1 MNSTILEL
9 RQISAQDFA
18 SFGLDHVAYVRPVTV
33 HGIDAFAV
41 YAADGTQLSVL
52 PGLDAAFTAILE
64 NDMEPVSV
72 H

>member
-1 MNSTILEL
+1 MNVTTHDL
-9 RQISAQDFA
+9 RQLSAQDFA

-52 PGLDAAFTAILE
+52 PELQAAFSAIVQ